1 MFLVVFSL
9 TSMKSV
15 GEHDVSVRVLTGG
28 AGEPLTAKLVDVAA
42 PLPAS
47 LGKKQI
53 RQNPFSCL
61 KIIGN
66 VTGLCKKPNWSLPG
80 TVIVKST

>member
-1 MFLVVFSL
+1 
-9 TSMKSV
+9 MKSD
-15 GEHDVSVRVLTGG
+15 GGHDVSVRVLTGG
-28 AGEPLTAKLVDVAA
+28 AGEPLTAKLVDVTA
-42 PLPAS
+42 PLPAI

-61 KIIGN
+61 KMIRK
-66 VTGLCKKPNWSLPG
+66 VTGLHKKPNWSLSG

>member
-1 MFLVVFSL
+1 
-9 TSMKSV
+9 MKSV

-28 AGEPLTAKLVDVAA
+28 TSEPLTAKLVDDVA

-61 KIIGN
+61 KMIRK
-66 VTGLCKKPNWSLPG
+66 VTGLYKKPNWSLSG